1 MDNLD
6 IDSNFSLIQRLS
18 RDEGV
23 FNSSTKN
30 QKIVFSFVNKLIDKI
45 SDQEKG
51 SKRSLD
57 SKKEKVLKP
66 KTIQNIK

>member
-1 MDNLD
+1 ML
-6 IDSNFSLIQRLS
+6 

-30 QKIVFSFVNKLIDKI
+30 QKIVFSFVNKLMDKI
-45 SDQEKG
+45 SDYEKG

-66 KTIQNIK
+66 KTI